1 MAFKQEQYDELM
13 QVIQENRQ
21 TPGPIM
27 PVLQRAQEIFGCV
40 PEDVQK
46 IIAKELH
53 VPLADIYGVVTF
65 YAQFTLKPRGQYT
78 ISVCMGTAC
87 YVKGSEAVLN
97 RLSKE
102 LNVPINGTTAD
113 GKYTLLAT
121 RCLGACGLAPV
132 MTIGHEVFGRLKA
145 DDIPK
150 ILAEHNAKHSA

>member
-1 MAFKQEQYDELM
+1 MAFKQEQYDALM
-13 QVIQENRQ
+13 QVIEKNRQ
-21 TPGPIM
+21 TPGPLM
-27 PVLQRAQEIFGCV
+27 PVLQEAQQIFGCV

-53 VPLADIYGVVTF
+53 VTLSDVYGVVTF
-65 YAQFTLKPRGQYT
+65 YAQFTLKPRGLYT

-97 RLSKE
+97 RFAKE
-102 LNVPINGTTAD
+102 LNVPIGETTPD

-132 MTIGHEVFGRLKA
+132 ITIGHDVFGRLKA
-145 DDIPK
+145 DDVPK
-150 ILAEHNAKHSA
+150 VLKEFEAKHS